1 MRRFAR
7 SVACLAVLTAAPAL
21 AQTITFDFDS
31 VPGGTVVDT
40 IYAAQGLTLSRTA
53 GGSICNNAGQIFAN
67 GDRPAGFALFFPNFS
82 TWLGKPGLYLEDV
95 FVSEWARKLG
105 VGRRLM
111 ARLAAIA
118 VERGWGRLDFWVL
131 HWNPA
136 RGFYHRLGFRHMDE
150 WLPYRAEGDAL
161 LALAREDCSP

>member
-1 MRRFAR
+1 MAEIKLRFAAAEDAGILLSLVRELAIYEKAPDAVLATEEDFRRHGFGPARRFEAL
-7 SVACLAVLTAAPAL
+7 LAFV
-21 AQTITFDFDS
+21 
-31 VPGGTVVDT
+31 
-40 IYAAQGLTLSRTA
+40 
-53 GGSICNNAGQIFAN
+53 

-82 TWLGKPGLYLEDV
+82 TWLGKPGLYLEDI

-136 RGFYHRLGFRHMDE
+136 RDFYHRLGFQHMEE

-161 LALAREDCSP
+161 RALAQQDRRP

>member
-1 MRRFAR
+1 MAEIMLRFATAEDAGILLALVR
-7 SVACLAVLTAAPAL
+7 ELAVFEKAPDAVSATEEDFRRHGFGPEPRFEAL
-21 AQTITFDFDS
+21 LAF
-31 VPGGTVVDT
+31 V
-40 IYAAQGLTLSRTA
+40 
-53 GGSICNNAGQIFAN
+53 

-150 WLPYRAEGDAL
+150 WLPYRSEGDAL
-161 LALAREDCSP
+161 LALARDDRSP

>member
-1 MRRFAR
+1 MVEITLRFTSAEDAGILLALAR
-7 SVACLAVLTAAPAL
+7 ELAIFEKAPDAVLATEEDFQRHGFGTESRFEAL
-21 AQTITFDFDS
+21 LAF
-31 VPGGTVVDT
+31 VDGR
-40 IYAAQGLTLSRTA
+40 A
-53 GGSICNNAGQIFAN
+53 
-67 GDRPAGFALFFPNFS
+67 AGFALFFPNFS
-82 TWLGKPGLYLEDV
+82 TWLGRPGLYLEDI

-136 RGFYHRLGFRHMDE
+136 REFYHRLGFRHMEE

-161 LALAREDCSP
+161 LALAREDRSR

>member
-1 MRRFAR
+1 MADITLRFATAEDAGILLELVR
-7 SVACLAVLTAAPAL
+7 EHAVFEKAPDAVSATEEDFRRHGFGPEPRFEALLAFV
-21 AQTITFDFDS
+21 
-31 VPGGTVVDT
+31 
-40 IYAAQGLTLSRTA
+40 
-53 GGSICNNAGQIFAN
+53 

-118 VERGWGRLDFWVL
+118 VERGWVRLDFWVL
-131 HWNPA
+131 HWNPV

-150 WLPYRAEGDAL
+150 WLPYRAEGGAL
-161 LALAREDCSP
+161 LALAREDRLP

>member
-1 MRRFAR
+1 MAEITLRFATAEDAGILLALVR
-7 SVACLAVLTAAPAL
+7 ELAVFEKAPDAVLATEADFRQHGFGPEPRFEAL
-21 AQTITFDFDS
+21 LAF
-31 VPGGTVVDT
+31 VDE
-40 IYAAQGLTLSRTA
+40 
-53 GGSICNNAGQIFAN
+53 
-67 GDRPAGFALFFPNFS
+67 RPAGFALFFPNFS

-136 RGFYHRLGFRHMDE
+136 RGFYHRLGFRHMEE
-150 WLPYRAEGDAL
+150 WLPYRAEGEAL
-161 LALAREDCSP
+161 LKLARADGSR

>member
-1 MRRFAR
+1 MVEIALRFATAEDAGILLGLVR
-7 SVACLAVLTAAPAL
+7 ELAIFEQAPDAVLASEEDFRRHGFGPAPHFEAL
-21 AQTITFDFDS
+21 LAF
-31 VPGGTVVDT
+31 VGE
-40 IYAAQGLTLSRTA
+40 
-53 GGSICNNAGQIFAN
+53 
-67 GDRPAGFALFFPNFS
+67 RPAGFALFFPNFS
-82 TWLGKPGLYLEDV
+82 TWLGRPGLYLEDI

-131 HWNPA
+131 HWNSA
-136 RGFYHRLGFRHMDE
+136 RGFYHRLGFRHMEE

-161 LALAREDCSP
+161 LALARQDREDRLP

>member
-1 MRRFAR
+1 MAEITLRFATAADAGTLLSLVR
-7 SVACLAVLTAAPAL
+7 ELAIYEKAPDAVLATEEDFRRHGFGPTPRFEAL
-21 AQTITFDFDS
+21 LAF
-31 VPGGTVVDT
+31 V
-40 IYAAQGLTLSRTA
+40 
-53 GGSICNNAGQIFAN
+53 

-82 TWLGKPGLYLEDV
+82 TWLGKPGLYLEDI

-118 VERGWGRLDFWVL
+118 VERRWGRLDFWVL

-136 RGFYHRLGFRHMDE
+136 RDFYHRLGFRHMEE
-150 WLPYRAEGDAL
+150 WLPYRAEGEAL
-161 LALAREDCSP
+161 VALAQEDRPS

>member
-1 MRRFAR
+1 MADIALRFATAEDAGILLGLVR
-7 SVACLAVLTAAPAL
+7 ELAVFEKAPDAVSATEEDFRLHGFGPEPRFEAL
-21 AQTITFDFDS
+21 LAF
-31 VPGGTVVDT
+31 VGE
-40 IYAAQGLTLSRTA
+40 
-53 GGSICNNAGQIFAN
+53 
-67 GDRPAGFALFFPNFS
+67 RPAGFALFFPNFS

-118 VERGWGRLDFWVL
+118 IERGWGRLDFWVL

-136 RGFYHRLGFRHMDE
+136 RGFYHRLGFRHMEE

-161 LALAREDCSP
+161 LALAREDRSP

>member
-1 MRRFAR
+1 MADITLRFATAEDAGILLGLVR
-7 SVACLAVLTAAPAL
+7 ELAVFEKAPDAVSATEEDFRRHGFGPKQRFEAL
-21 AQTITFDFDS
+21 LAF
-31 VPGGTVVDT
+31 V
-40 IYAAQGLTLSRTA
+40 
-53 GGSICNNAGQIFAN
+53 

-161 LALAREDCSP
+161 LVLAREDCSP